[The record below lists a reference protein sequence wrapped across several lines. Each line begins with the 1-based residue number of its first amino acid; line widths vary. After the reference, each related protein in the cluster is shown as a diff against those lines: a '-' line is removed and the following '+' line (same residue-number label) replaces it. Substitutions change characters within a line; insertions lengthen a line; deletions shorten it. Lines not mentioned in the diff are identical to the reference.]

1 MAGMYIEGRGIRNF
15 ADVQKNY
22 QYEIKFTNAGRLVPG
37 WGEEDVTLRA
47 QSFTIPSRGNE
58 VIEVN
63 YGAMKQHF
71 AGKPT
76 FTYTT
81 DVTFV
86 ETESQGIA
94 RFIHAWQ
101 QKIFNLYEGRANY
114 SRKRGSA
121 GGNILTDGYCDT
133 VVIKA
138 FRADGTVEDNK
149 YFFVNAWLQNVAE
162 ANIDFSQTS
171 DAIKFTVTLQFDFWT
186 YGKEEPG
193 FNVGGGTGAEM
204 GTNPGIVEK

>member
-22 QYEIKFTNAGRLVPG
+22 QYEIVFRNAGGLIG
-37 WGEEDVTLRA
+37 WTDDDVTLRA

-86 ETESQGIA
+86 ETESQGVA
-94 RFIHAWQ
+94 RFLHAWQ
-101 QKIFNLYEGRANY
+101 QKIFNLYEGHTNY
-114 SRKRGSA
+114 ARKRGSA
-121 GGNILTDGYCDT
+121 GGNITSDGYCDT

-138 FRADGTVEDNK
+138 YRADGTEEDNK
-149 YFFVNAWLQNVAE
+149 YFFVNAWLQNISDV
-162 ANIDFSQTS
+162 NVDYSQTS
-171 DAIKFTVTLQFDFWT
+171 DAIKFTATLQFDFWT
-186 YGKEEPG
+186 YGKEEPV
-193 FNVGGGTGAEM
+193 FNVGGATNEI
-204 GTNPGIVEK
+204 GTNPGVVEK